1 MELVFIIVASVVA
14 LLMVWTLWQLQ
25 KLQKHLNV
33 YNDYVGEVREG
44 VISEVITEEF
54 LGQLRNQAQL
64 QLTNTVRAMD
74 EELKQA
80 LGQSY
85 QQLMQNIEQEAAR
98 IINGELEEY
107 RKTIS
112 DAKLAASNVSSE
124 TERQLS
130 EIRSQVQG
138 QAESAVREEK
148 KRLSAELEAKLS
160 DIVVYYL
167 VEALGEGVDLGSQR
181 QYILQQLEAHKED
194 IKKDINDEF

>member
-1 MELVFIIVASVVA
+1 MELIFTLIAAMVV
-14 LLMVWTLWQLQ
+14 LLSIWTLWQLQ

-44 VISEVITEEF
+44 VINEVITEEF
-54 LGQLRNQAQL
+54 LSQLRNQAQL
-64 QLTNTVRAMD
+64 QLTNTIQAMD
-74 EELKQA
+74 GELQQA

-112 DAKLAASNVSSE
+112 DAKVAASNVSSE

-130 EIRSQVQG
+130 EIRAQVQA
-138 QAESAVREEK
+138 QAETAVREEK
-148 KRLSAELEAKLS
+148 KRLAAELESKLS

-194 IKKDINDEF
+194 IKQDINDEF

>member
-1 MELVFIIVASVVA
+1 MELVFIIIAAIVV
-14 LLMVWTLWQLQ
+14 LMTIWTLWQLQ

-54 LGQLRNQAQL
+54 LNQLRNQAQL
-64 QLTNTVRAMD
+64 QLTNTIRAMD
-74 EELKQA
+74 KELQQA
-80 LGQSY
+80 LSQSY

-98 IINGELEEY
+98 IINGELEQY

-112 DAKLAASNVSSE
+112 DAKDAASNVSSE

-130 EIRSQVQG
+130 EIRTQVQE

-148 KRLSAELEAKLS
+148 KRLAGEIESKLS

-181 QYILQQLEAHKED
+181 QYILQQLEERKED
-194 IKKDINDEF
+194 IKRDISDEF